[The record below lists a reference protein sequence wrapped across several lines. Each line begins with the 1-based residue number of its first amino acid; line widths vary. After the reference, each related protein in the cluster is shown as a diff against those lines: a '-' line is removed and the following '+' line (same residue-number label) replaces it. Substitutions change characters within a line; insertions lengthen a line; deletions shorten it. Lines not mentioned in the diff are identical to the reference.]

1 MLTSSLVLA
10 LWHGLVVT
18 TCVGHHC
25 TDEAQK
31 AEFESFAPLTAAV
44 VLSFNVIIFNLKLK
58 FQTSPLNASDEG
70 ELILSNKA
78 L

>member
-1 MLTSSLVLA
+1 MLASALMRPGRPKQYSLQLYIF
-10 LWHGLVVT
+10 
-18 TCVGHHC
+18 
-25 TDEAQK
+25 EYRF
-31 AEFESFAPLTAAV
+31 EFESFDPLTAVV

-58 FQTSPLNASDEG
+58 FQTSLLIASDEG